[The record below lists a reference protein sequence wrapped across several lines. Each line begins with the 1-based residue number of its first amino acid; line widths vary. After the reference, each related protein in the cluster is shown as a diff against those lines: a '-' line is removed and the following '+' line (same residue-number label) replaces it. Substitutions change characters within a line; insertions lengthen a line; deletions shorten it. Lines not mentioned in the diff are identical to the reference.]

1 MIKTNVLRQKNIQTD
16 LEAVAQQN
24 VLIYLVTFG
33 KKEENMKE
41 VELLLFQVILTRC

>member
-1 MIKTNVLRQKNIQTD
+1 MLFVKKNIQTD

-24 VLIYLVTFG
+24 GLIYVVTFG

-41 VELLLFQVILTRC
+41 VELL